1 MTNLRTA
8 AFAIAAMLA
17 ASPAGAAQTSAAS
30 ASMAPTA
37 APAAAGL
44 PTLRHLVYE
53 FGYNTKAASQG
64 NNTGTTTID
73 IGGLASDGGMMVT
86 ATDSWWN
93 TVHPKQSSTCEVYAN
108 GGVTCS
114 KPPYSLTVM
123 QSAVVPLLGQS
134 YFSALSAGLNS
145 SWKQD
150 YNVRAT
156 FSPGISTGFAGQ
168 VYTWNCAFVIRGKG
182 HDSRTAA
189 ADPDQLHWLAKTAR
203 RPLHHAE
210 PKRELSFRPA
220 HQDGRVRQRGVA
232 CSPATDHQLV
242 LHRDETHQDLEPPR
256 ATGRRPC
263 ASVRSPRRAFPR
275 VRRTS

>member
-44 PTLRHLVYE
+44 PALHHLVYE

-73 IGGLASDGGMMVT
+73 IGGLARDGGMTVT

-168 VYTWNCAFVIRGKG
+168 VYTWNCAFSLEGKG
-182 HDSRTAA
+182 TIPEQPPLILINSTGSLKQQGGRYTTLSQKGSYLF
-189 ADPDQLHWLAKTAR
+189 DPRIKTAVYVNEV
-203 RPLHHAE
+203 L
-210 PKRELSFRPA
+210 
-220 HQDGRVRQRGVA
+220 RVVPQQTTN
-232 CSPATDHQLV
+232 SYSIEMKLIKT
-242 LHRDETHQDLEPPR
+242 
-256 ATGRRPC
+256 
-263 ASVRSPRRAFPR
+263 
-275 VRRTS
+275 